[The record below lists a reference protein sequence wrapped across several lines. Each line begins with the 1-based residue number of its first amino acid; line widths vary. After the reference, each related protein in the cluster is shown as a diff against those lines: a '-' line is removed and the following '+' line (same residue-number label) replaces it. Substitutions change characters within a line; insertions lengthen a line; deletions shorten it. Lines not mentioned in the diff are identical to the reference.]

1 MPYRALRRG
10 IRIASVGTLVV
21 GSVFSTLGMAQ
32 LTEAQSALE
41 KVSDKYGLWAAMTV
55 GLVVFS
61 VWMYYREST
70 KNRATLESL
79 VERSIRSADYI
90 GDSLHAVRE
99 SIKECQGSAWDSE
112 KFAAAVENV
121 RQRREAR
128 DAEESRSSHS

>member
-1 MPYRALRRG
+1 MAVKEQNLRDKILALKRKKDAL
-10 IRIASVGTLVV
+10 ILVHNYQVAAVQEVG
-21 GSVFSTLGMAQ
+21 
-32 LTEAQSALE
+32 
-41 KVSDKYGLWAAMTV
+41 
-55 GLVVFS
+55 
-61 VWMYYREST
+61 
-70 KNRATLESL
+70 
-79 VERSIRSADYI
+79 DYI